1 MIWPRGLGDA
11 LGSHECT
18 PEATEVGS
26 PGGLSFGSMGD
37 RFDQLAS
44 ARDLVLA
51 EAESFR
57 LELEPILAEALRAG
71 LERVTSAQAGQLAS
85 LDESTRG
92 AVEEGAAGADGGGA
106 AGGGVRGRA
115 PGDGG
120 GAFGG
125 TPATPAPPGP
135 ERGPPTTVEAL
146 P

>member
-57 LELEPILAEALRAG
+57 LALEPILAQALRAG
-71 LERVTSAQAGQLAS
+71 LERGTSAQAGQRGS
-85 LDESTRG
+85 LGGATRG
-92 AVEEGAAGADGGGA
+92 ALGEGGA
-106 AGGGVRGRA
+106 GG
-115 PGDGG
+115 
-120 GAFGG
+120 
-125 TPATPAPPGP
+125 
-135 ERGPPTTVEAL
+135 
-146 P
+146 